1 MSAQAVH
8 EQLNE
13 QPAAKRLCL
22 DAEEQ
27 QQQQPSMSLQLSG
40 HGPGSLAA
48 DTDQEAASR
57 PHAAAHKQLHQQH
70 HPGGSSMQ
78 QQQGEPPT
86 DPRQHIGSRHKLPM
100 GVPAPTSSTT
110 STGPC
115 RTDLSGQ
122 LVVIQ
127 QVLSGNTA
135 DHSNST
141 ASQLLLQQYSG
152 QHAASAAAAAAGSDC
167 SHGTQPAAGA
177 AAPAATSIQQQQQQ
191 DQPMSR
197 KRGRP
202 SCQYGNYHHY
212 YGYRL
217 KPSGF
222 EDPRLKV
229 RGARQAL
236 CNPQQQQC

>member
-1 MSAQAVH
+1 M
-8 EQLNE
+8 
-13 QPAAKRLCL
+13 
-22 DAEEQ
+22 Q
-27 QQQQPSMSLQLSG
+27 Q
-40 HGPGSLAA
+40 
-48 DTDQEAASR
+48 
-57 PHAAAHKQLHQQH
+57 
-70 HPGGSSMQ
+70 Q

-86 DPRQHIGSRHKLPM
+86 DPRQHTGSRHKLLI
-100 GVPAPTSSTT
+100 PAPTSSTT

-141 ASQLLLQQYSG
+141 ASQLLLQPYSG
-152 QHAASAAAAAAGSDC
+152 QHAAAAAAAPGSDC

-177 AAPAATSIQQQQQQ
+177 GASAPAATSIQQQQQQ

-229 RGARQAL
+229 CGARRLAHEL
-236 CNPQQQQC
+236 IASGGSSSGSGASGGSRGC